1 MPKMIINCISI
12 DILFYICEISSTY
25 NNQQNTAQTLKKI
38 EAIINRKNYPLL
50 REKLDGMGIDII
62 DKRNLEDSKFISAA
76 KGSRAGGTGIR
87 STMLA
92 KIELA
97 MQDKDARAV
106 LEIISK
112 NSGLPKSIDSKIFVF
127 DMQESID
134 LTTLEGNPEVEPEE
148 KERVNVTQ
156 RFTTKRNRLIPLQKR
171 TLYKL
176 EQYYDENRE
185 ILESDYRIRSFT
197 DFVNYCILKYLPTLD
212 KQLKNST
219 MLYEDIL

>member
-1 MPKMIINCISI
+1 M
-12 DILFYICEISSTY
+12 
-25 NNQQNTAQTLKKI
+25 KKI
-38 EAIINRKNYPLL
+38 EAIINRKNYPTL
-50 REKLDGMGIDII
+50 REKLDALGIDII
-62 DKRNLEDSKFISAA
+62 DKRNLEDSKFISDS
-76 KGSRAGGTGIR
+76 KGSRAGGTGLR

-97 MQDKDARAV
+97 MQDKDARGV

-112 NSGLPKSIDSKIFVF
+112 NSGLPKSIKSKIFVF

-134 LTTLEGNPEVEPEE
+134 LSTLEGKSDVEAEE
-148 KERVNVTQ
+148 KERVSVTQ